1 MLYSQLELYDYA
13 QLEQYTYD
21 MLENIIA
28 IFDRVQADITNKT
41 NKGYINYTDLNRL
54 EENIKTVADLFNI
67 PFTQET
73 WIIYELPRQADYQ
86 RWKVAIDLIK
96 SAYDVLQTSPN
107 RPFNTY
113 QKWNELEYLLFYTDK
128 IFNENEQA
136 KSYCGE
142 FYCGEWGLI

>member
-1 MLYSQLELYDYA
+1 MGVNLMIAVYDRTEL
-13 QLEQYTYD
+13 
-21 MLENIIA
+21 
-28 IFDRVQADITNKT
+28 DITNKT
-41 NKGYINYTDLNRL
+41 DKGHMNYLDLNRL
-54 EENIKTVADLFNI
+54 EENIKTVADYFGI
-67 PFTQET
+67 AFTQET
-73 WIIYELPRQADYQ
+73 WIIYELPKQADYE

-96 SAYDVLQTSPN
+96 SAYDVFQTSPN